1 LTLQNAKEDPM
12 KSDQMPMW
20 QRWAQFRFAVIGEL
34 LSSPPEKGQLQRAIE
49 RLSQQIYRHPIEA
62 DRRISIGASTIERW
76 YYKAKEAADPIA
88 ALGRKI
94 RNDAGIRWSMSDTL
108 FTALK
113 SQYESHRRW
122 NVQLHYD
129 NLAALVKEQP
139 RLGPMVSYKTV
150 LRCMR
155 ENGLLQIRQPALPT
169 AGQQRA
175 VERLQRR
182 EVRGFEVAHV
192 HGLWHLDFHQARISI
207 LDAAG
212 KWHRPVALAI
222 CDDHS
227 RLCCHLQF
235 YLTETAQCLVHGLT
249 QAFMKR
255 GLPRALLTDNGAAML
270 AEETRNGLSRLGI
283 EHKTTLPY
291 SPYQN
296 GKQEIFWGQLESRLL
311 ELLRG
316 IEDLKL
322 SFINQAACA
331 WVEQDY
337 HRKEHKEIRTSPLQR
352 MLTGPDVSRPAP
364 DSDFLRLAFTRRIT
378 RNPRRSDA
386 TVVVDGIRYELPV
399 RFAHLRQVIVRAS
412 SWDKSRMT
420 LVDADTEAA
429 LARLLP
435 QDKTKN
441 ASGLRKAIG
450 ADDRIP
456 HICPTEQAMPALL
469 RRWLADYAATGLP
482 PAYLPMEEVSHE

>member
-1 LTLQNAKEDPM
+1 M
-12 KSDQMPMW
+12 
-20 QRWAQFRFAVIGEL
+20 
-34 LSSPPEKGQLQRAIE
+34 
-49 RLSQQIYRHPIEA
+49 
-62 DRRISIGASTIERW
+62 
-76 YYKAKEAADPIA
+76 
-88 ALGRKI
+88 
-94 RNDAGIRWSMSDTL
+94 
-108 FTALK
+108 
-113 SQYESHRRW
+113 
-122 NVQLHYD
+122 QLHHD

-155 ENGLLQIRQPALPT
+155 ENGWLQVRQPARPT
-169 AGQQRA
+169 LGQKRA
-175 VERLQRR
+175 AERLCRR
-182 EVRGFEVAHV
+182 EVRSFEVAHV
-192 HGLWHLDFHQARISI
+192 HGLWHLDFHQARIGI

-235 YLTETAQCLVHGLT
+235 YLAETAQCLVHGLT

-270 AEETRNGLSRLGI
+270 AEETRNGLGRLGI

-296 GKQEIFWGQLESRLL
+296 GKQETFWGQLEGRLL

-322 SFINQAACA
+322 SFINQAAQA

-337 HRKEHKEIRTSPLQR
+337 HRKEHREIRTSPLQR
-352 MLTGPDVSRPAP
+352 MLNGTDVSRPAP
-364 DSDFLRLAFTRRIT
+364 DSDFLRLAFTRRIK
-378 RNPRRSDA
+378 RIPRRSDA
-386 TVVVDGIRYELPV
+386 TVVFDGIRYELPV
-399 RFAHLRQVIVRAS
+399 RFAHLAQVVLRTPG
-412 SWDKSRMT
+412 WDKSHMT
-420 LVDADTEAA
+420 LVDADTGAA

-441 ASGLRKAIG
+441 ASGMRRAIHVENMP
-450 ADDRIP
+450 AVYA
-456 HICPTEQAMPALL
+456 TEQSMPALL
-469 RRWLADYAATGLP
+469 RKWLADYAATGLP
-482 PAYLPMEEVSHE
+482 PAYLPMEEISHE